1 MIYICTIKTL
11 NNMVAKDSSTEEKIK
26 NAARHVFHI
35 KGYAGTRTRDIAEE
49 AGINLALLNYYFR
62 SKEKLFEIVMME
74 TLRDFLQSL
83 TSVFN
88 DMESSFETKLEMVVN
103 NYITL
108 LVKEPEIPL
117 FILSELRRNPTH
129 LLQKMNVKEIIMQSY
144 FVKQLLEVMEQNKM
158 AQKDL
163 LHLIINIIG
172 MTIFPFVAKP
182 IFQSIGE
189 ISNEQ
194 FSAMMEERKTLI
206 PKWIKAILTSK

>member
-1 MIYICTIKTL
+1 
-11 NNMVAKDSSTEEKIK
+11 MVAKDSSTEEKIK

>member
-1 MIYICTIKTL
+1 MFAGLKYQI
-11 NNMVAKDSSTEEKIK
+11 MESKDPSTEEKIK
-26 NAARHVFHI
+26 IAARHVFHI